1 MAWLLRNPDFAV
13 VKTMLN
19 HLLRAQDNLARLEAA
34 TAAAAGPVRE
44 GLLARVACQEG
55 AGWLAHQGR
64 WIHPLDLAMRAAGIT
79 GSVAAAGLGTRLA
92 SVLPSTLAASSGQED
107 GPEDRDVTT
116 AIRQCVLFERLATL
130 RSWQPDDAPL
140 APGDEPALL
149 AAARMIVAP
158 GGPRLTAAAVLRAAA
173 VWRDHG
179 GSGMPGLVLWSAPVA
194 LLHRAAMAAE
204 ALPVVVEA
212 IAEAAGRARRELVRL
227 QAAEGRLRG
236 MAATRRSHL
245 PAAAA
250 LVLRRPVVTAGQ
262 MAAALGITSRGA
274 ALLLDR
280 MVAAGVLREATGRR
294 SWRGFVVI

>member
-1 MAWLLRNPDFAV
+1 M
-13 VKTMLN
+13 
-19 HLLRAQDNLARLEAA
+19 
-34 TAAAAGPVRE
+34 
-44 GLLARVACQEG
+44 
-55 AGWLAHQGR
+55 
-64 WIHPLDLAMRAAGIT
+64 
-79 GSVAAAGLGTRLA
+79 
-92 SVLPSTLAASSGQED
+92 
-107 GPEDRDVTT
+107 
-116 AIRQCVLFERLATL
+116 
-130 RSWQPDDAPL
+130 
-140 APGDEPALL
+140 
-149 AAARMIVAP
+149 
-158 GGPRLTAAAVLRAAA
+158 TAAAVLRAAA

-179 GSGMPGLVLWSAPVA
+179 GTGMPGLVLWSAPVA

-212 IAEAAGRARRELVRL
+212 LAEAAGRARRELVRL

-250 LVLRRPVVTAGQ
+250 MVLRRPVVTAGQ